1 MIDFLMVGYKVQD
14 PPGAIGT
21 ETTRIVARDWDTDTI
36 RIGTVGRNLQIDFA
50 ESICAIAVV

>member
-36 RIGTVGRNLQIDFA
+36 RIGTVGRNL
-50 ESICAIAVV
+50 